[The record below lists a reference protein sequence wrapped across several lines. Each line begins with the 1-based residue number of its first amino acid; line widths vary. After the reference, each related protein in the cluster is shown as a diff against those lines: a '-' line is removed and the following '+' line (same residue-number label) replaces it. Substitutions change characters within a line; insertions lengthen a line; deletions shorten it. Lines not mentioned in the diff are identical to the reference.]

1 MRRVSCGIVVKR
13 VLFATNN
20 RPVTEVLLQLKRR
33 QSQSNAIW
41 WNLWEL
47 PGGKLDGNE
56 NAEDCARRELKEET
70 GLLWIDGRQL
80 FYVDHCNGLGCVMWE
95 CTQYSGEA
103 TVKEPD
109 KQSAIGWFN
118 INELPG
124 NLTSDTKTSIA
135 AGALTESLMQGV
147 KHEVI
152 FRSAS
157 RRPKS

>member
-1 MRRVSCGIVVKR
+1 MRQVSCGIVVKR
-13 VLFATNN
+13 VLFVTND

-33 QSQSNAIW
+33 RQSQ

-56 NAEDCARRELKEET
+56 TAENCARHKLGEET

-95 CTQYSGEA
+95 CTRYIGKA
-103 TVKEPD
+103 TVKKPD
-109 KQSAIGWFN
+109 KQSAIGWFD

-135 AGALTESLMQGV
+135 AGALT
-147 KHEVI
+147 
-152 FRSAS
+152 R
-157 RRPKS
+157 